1 MKKLLFSQVIVTMAT
16 IGIFSLTF
24 YIQGGWGLKN
34 MDKYSV
40 IPSAAF
46 CSACCAI
53 LFIIPSLSL
62 KRNPF
67 AIGAVV
73 TTAATFIAIVLTPVI
88 VGIIIVTGGMFES
101 AIPIGIVSGSI
112 VILLGIFFAVVMTS
126 EKMKITE
133 TNTSQ
138 LSKLSLS
145 VSFFVQ
151 TLLIVGLILYLF
163 IS

>member
-1 MKKLLFSQVIVTMAT
+1 MKKLLLSQAIAMIAI
-16 IGIFSLTF
+16 IGIFTLTF
-24 YIQGGWGLKN
+24 TIQGGWRLEN
-34 MDKYSV
+34 MARYNV
-40 IPSAAF
+40 ISSAAI

-53 LFIIPSLSL
+53 MFIIPSIFSR
-62 KRNPF
+62 KNPF
-67 AIGAVV
+67 IVGVIITVA
-73 TTAATFIAIVLTPVI
+73 TTFIAILVTPVI